1 MGNQKLINRKKP
13 KKCQKL
19 SPNTSQSKIKHL
31 CLNICLYKNL
41 LLKNNLLPKIYKT
54 TMSKMSKM
62 SNANQN
68 LHASQTK
75 TDFQPM
81 TEIQNAPTVGS
92 RVHAASLP
100 GPQIFNKSPMA
111 TKNLGQSTKVTVC
124 SHVTEPS
131 GTKNLQIAQN
141 NENLCPQ
148 MVANDAAQNP
158 GSKSLM

>member
-1 MGNQKLINRKKP
+1 MSVQKSAFKEQP
-13 KKCQKL
+13 A
-19 SPNTSQSKIKHL
+19 SQNLQDHNVQNVNPQERLVQNANSCSKMTHV
-31 CLNICLYKNL
+31 
-41 LLKNNLLPKIYKT
+41 
-54 TMSKMSKM
+54 SKMSKI

-68 LHASQTK
+68 LHASKTK

-124 SHVTEPS
+124 SHVTELS
-131 GTKNLQIAQN
+131 GRKSLQVAQN

-148 MVANDAAQNP
+148 MVTNDQVQNP